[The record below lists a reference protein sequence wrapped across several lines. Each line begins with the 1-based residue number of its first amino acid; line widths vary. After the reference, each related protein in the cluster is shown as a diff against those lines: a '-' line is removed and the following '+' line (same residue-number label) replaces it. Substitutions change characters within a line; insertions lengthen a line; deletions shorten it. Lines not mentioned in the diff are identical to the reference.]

1 MVELVGD
8 LCIPSELILPET
20 TTPKGLSGQLTM
32 SGARVCFFNGTNYQ
46 LLTED

>member
-8 LCIPSELILPET
+8 LCIPSELVLPAT
-20 TTPKGLSGQLTM
+20 TTGKDLSGQLTM
-32 SGARVCFFNGTNYQ
+32 SGARVCFFNGTNYK